1 MRRFALI
8 TFSLFSTLASAQ
20 APDVK
25 IKLDARL
32 NYRSAPNDPNTQ
44 RLYDSLGR
52 YSLVSLS
59 FTLEPGFRVFVS
71 EKLQRFD
78 GGRDRDILDEYY
90 IEDEG
95 IWRAGKQHLPF
106 GAGSILRES
115 VFALRGDT
123 NLILENLPISVAYA
137 QGSSGRQS
145 GLVGRVGGRLGF
157 SAFYG
162 EHFGIDGTSLA
173 LIRMPDQATGTSSG
187 YKQAF
192 GIDYSKTVGKVAIAV
207 EAVAFRQ
214 PNLPSERDFQVVDL
228 SATYA
233 PSTYQTYSLGWTRR
247 TEPTADFW
255 RAQASFVLTRNCFL
269 EPMVRYRN
277 GEVFDFNLGIRFRL

>member
-1 MRRFALI
+1 MRRLALI
-8 TFSLFSTLASAQ
+8 GLSFFSALAVAQ

-25 IKLDARL
+25 INLDARL

-95 IWRAGKQHLPF
+95 IWRAGKQYLPF
-106 GAGSILRES
+106 GAGTILRES

-123 NLILENLPISVAYA
+123 NLIFEDLPISVAYA

-145 GLVGRVGGRLGF
+145 GLVGRVGGRLGL

-173 LIRMPDQATGTSSG
+173 LIRMPDQAGGIRSG

-192 GIDYSKTVGKVAIAV
+192 GIDYSRNVGKVALAL

-214 PNLPSERDFQVVDL
+214 PNLPSEKGYQVVDL

-247 TEPTADFW
+247 TEPNTDFW
-255 RAQASFVLTRNCFL
+255 RARASFVVTRNCFL
-269 EPMVRYRN
+269 EPMVRYRD
-277 GEVFDFNLGIRFRL
+277 GEVFDFNLSIRFRL